1 MPHRTLVDYIVVRS
15 YSYYG
20 EGVQYTSSTI
30 VYFKIEQLLS
40 SPDRDIFGRK
50 VPLSVKTHSSNNNRT

>member
-40 SPDRDIFGRK
+40 SPDRDIF
-50 VPLSVKTHSSNNNRT
+50 